1 MNIMDVIQLIVS
13 CAILIGFIISFYK
26 TFRDPDQKAE
36 TKITVM
42 EKTCQLKH
50 SSIDETIF
58 NVKKDISLI
67 KENHLRHIEEDISNM
82 KSDIKSILTI
92 LNERNK

>member
-36 TKITVM
+36 TRMAVM
-42 EKTCQLKH
+42 EKTCELKH
-50 SSIDETIF
+50 FNIDETIV
-58 NVKKDISLI
+58 NIKRDISLI
-67 KENHLRHIEEDISNM
+67 KENHLSHIEKDISNM
-82 KSDIKSILTI
+82 QLDINKILTI
-92 LNERNK
+92 LDERNK